1 MFLIKLKTIG
11 NCVISDLDDFI
22 IYNGNNTIID
32 LEQYFDKDKID
43 KSMLSPKGNLYQLIA
58 SNVIER
64 ISPNNIEWKKQE
76 RDEKV
81 SALKMQSK
89 NKKLGDG
96 NTGKANKK
104 TFDEIMIMLKDMT
117 LTDCKKML
125 SEEYFDN
132 ERILHIVSTSDEF
145 AISVRKLAKELLSD
159 NLDKDIDSKFVV
171 I

>member
-32 LEQYFDKDKID
+32 LEQYFDKSKID
-43 KSMLSPKGNLYQLIA
+43 KSMLSPRGNLYQLIS

-81 SALKMQSK
+81 SALKIQNK
-89 NKKLGDG
+89 NKKFQDG
-96 NTGKANKK
+96 NTSKANKK
-104 TFDEIMIMLKDMT
+104 TFEEIIILLKNMT
-117 LTDCKKML
+117 ISDCKKML
-125 SEEYFDN
+125 EEEYFDN
-132 ERILHIVSTSDEF
+132 ERILHILSTSDEF
-145 AISVRKLAKELLSD
+145 AISIRKLAKELLSN
-159 NLDKDIDSKFVV
+159 NLDKDLDKKFVV